1 MSKHSFL
8 ERGAKIMKKT
18 KAEQTADKILDS
30 AVEIFAEK
38 GYSATTTS
46 EIAKK
51 AEVAEGTIF
60 RYFPKKKDL
69 LTKVVYRFL
78 DSFGEKLLISPLE
91 RILKDNKNQPV
102 EVIIKEIIK
111 DRVRLFRKYNG
122 YLKVLATEMQF
133 HDEIY
138 DIFKTRILTSGFDF
152 GEHLFQ
158 ELYDR
163 GEIRDLN
170 TLVTFRTLLGSVVFM
185 MIQRSFLSDISS
197 GLTLD
202 EEIDQIIDILMNG
215 IKRKDTGGDNS
226 E

>member
-1 MSKHSFL
+1 
-8 ERGAKIMKKT
+8 MKKT

-78 DSFGEKLLISPLE
+78 DTFGERVVIRPLE
-91 RILKDNKNQPV
+91 RILEIHKSQPA

-111 DRVRLFRKYNG
+111 DRVKLFQKYNG
-122 YLKVLATEMQF
+122 YFKILATEMQF
-133 HDEIY
+133 HEDVYE
-138 DIFKTRILTSGFDF
+138 IFKSRILTSGLDF
-152 GEHLFQ
+152 GENLFQ
-158 ELYDR
+158 ELYNR

-170 TLVTFRTLLGSVVFM
+170 TLVTFRTLISSVAFM

-202 EEIDQIIDILMNG
+202 EEIDQIIDIFMNG
-215 IKRKDTGGDNS
+215 IKKKELGGNGD